1 MFDIDK
7 WQEIYSTIQKNKL
20 RTILTG
26 FSVFWGIFMLIILL
40 GAGNGLQNGIEH
52 NFKQDAVNTIW
63 IRSGQTSKPYKGLQP
78 GREIRFTNEDY
89 DLVKNTV
96 FGVDKIAS
104 RYFLWQ
110 TNTISYK
117 NEFGSFDIF
126 CTHPD
131 YLYIENAE
139 MIQGRYI
146 NDLDMQK
153 FRKSVVIGLPVKNV
167 LFKNGKDPIDEYIRI
182 NDVPFKVV
190 GVFRE
195 ENDRDQ
201 QRIYIPISTAQ
212 RIFNGSNRI
221 HNMTV
226 ATDVSV
232 AESEKMIEEIKNKL
246 ASKHRFA
253 RDDDRAVFMFNTL
266 KEYSKFLGLFK
277 GIRLFVSI
285 IGAFTI
291 IAGVVGVSNIMI
303 IVVKERTKE
312 IGIRKA
318 IGATPSSIIGL
329 ILMEAIVITSVAGYL
344 GLLAGVGLLEFL
356 TSSLPHNDFFK
367 NPEVNFQVAMIA
379 TLVLVVAG
387 TLAGFV
393 PALRAA
399 RIRPVIALRDE

>member
-1 MFDIDK
+1 M
-7 WQEIYSTIQKNKL
+7 
-20 RTILTG
+20 
-26 FSVFWGIFMLIILL
+26 
-40 GAGNGLQNGIEH
+40 QNGIEY

-63 IRSGQTSKPYKGLQP
+63 IRSGQTSKAYKGLQP

-96 FGVDKIAS
+96 HGVDKISS

-110 TNTISYK
+110 TNTISYN
-117 NEFGSFDIF
+117 NEYGSFDIY

-131 YLYIENAE
+131 FLYIENAE
-139 MIQGRYI
+139 MMEGRFL
-146 NDLDMQK
+146 NELDQQN
-153 FRKSVVIGLPVKNV
+153 FRKNVAIGLPVKKA
-167 LFKNGKDPIDEYIRI
+167 LFKDGSSPINKYIRI
-182 NDVPFKVV
+182 NKVPFKVV

-221 HNMTV
+221 HNLTV
-226 ATDVSV
+226 ATQVSV
-232 AESEKMIEEIKNKL
+232 PESERMMEEIKNKL
-246 ASKHRFA
+246 AGKHRFA

-266 KEYSKFLGLFK
+266 REYAKFLGLFK
-277 GIRLFVSI
+277 GIKLFVSI

-318 IGATPSSIIGL
+318 IGATPGSIIGL
-329 ILMEAIVITSVAGYL
+329 ILMEAIVITSFAGYL
-344 GLLAGVGLLEFL
+344 GLLAGVGLLELL
-356 TSSLPHNDFFK
+356 TSSLPQNDFFR
-367 NPEVNFQVAMIA
+367 NPEVDFQVAVIA
-379 TLVLVVAG
+379 TIVLVFAG

-393 PALRAA
+393 PAMRAA
-399 RIRPVIALRDE
+399 GIKPVIALRDE